1 MGVVRSRWASWSS
14 TPVAGRVAGRGGFV
28 SHPLPPIIWT
38 MDNVTLSIV
47 HCQKGISM
55 TTIETEILTNI
66 VARVFRI
73 DDVTSGDPQKG
84 FFARYRGQLLDEDSA
99 LLYDRLADSLIPY
112 NIIPLFK
119 IEDGRQ
125 VIYLAQKPPEPKKD
139 NVSTNIILF
148 VLTVFSVMLAG
159 AQPEGPMPKDLA
171 GQLLMIVKSIFTG
184 WPFALSL
191 LGILLSHE
199 LGHYFMSRHHKTRAT
214 LPYFIPFP
222 FSPLGTMGAAIIM
235 RGTPKNKRVLFDI
248 GVAGPLAGLIVAIP
262 VLFLGLRLST
272 LGTITPD
279 PNGFLEGNS
288 LIYLFAKFVTF
299 GKLLPSPVEPRGILY
314 WLQYF
319 LTGRPVPFGGLDVFI
334 HPVAFAG
341 WAGILV
347 TALNLIPAGTLDGGH
362 VIYALFGDKAK
373 KAFPF
378 IVGLLAI
385 MGFFWSGWWL
395 WAVLLFWL
403 GRVNAQPLDQITTLD
418 PTRRLVAAAIVIIF
432 ILVFMPV
439 PFMTLAQ

>member
-1 MGVVRSRWASWSS
+1 MSS
-14 TPVAGRVAGRGGFV
+14 PE
-28 SHPLPPIIWT
+28 
-38 MDNVTLSIV
+38 
-47 HCQKGISM
+47 
-55 TTIETEILTNI
+55 IEVLTNF

-73 DDVTSGDPQKG
+73 EDVTSGDPQRG

-99 LLYDRLADSLIPY
+99 ELYDRLSDSLAPY
-112 NIIPLFK
+112 NVTPLFK
-119 IEDGRQ
+119 IEEGRH
-125 VIYLAQKPPEPKKD
+125 VIYLVPKLAEPKKD
-139 NVSTNIILF
+139 NVSVNVILF

-159 AQPEGPMPKDLA
+159 AQPEGPIPTDFA
-171 GQLLMIVKSIFTG
+171 GQLLALAKSIFTG

-199 LGHYFMSRHHKTRAT
+199 LGHYFMSRHHKTPAT

-235 RGTPKNKRVLFDI
+235 RGVPKNKRILFDI
-248 GVAGPLAGLIVAIP
+248 GVAGPIAGLVVAIP
-262 VLFLGLRLST
+262 VLFLGLSLST
-272 LGTITPD
+272 LGHIQPD

-299 GKLLPSPVEPRGILY
+299 GHLLPSPVEPQGILY

-319 LTGRPVPFGGLDVFI
+319 FTGRPVPFGGLDVFI
-334 HPVAFAG
+334 HPIAFAG

-347 TALNLIPAGTLDGGH
+347 TGLNLIPAGTLDGGH
-362 VIYALFGDKAK
+362 VVYALFGDKAK

-378 IVGLLAI
+378 IIGLLI
-385 MGFFWSGWWL
+385 VLGVFWSGWWL
-395 WAVLLFWL
+395 WAVILFWL
-403 GRVNAQPLDQITTLD
+403 GRVHAEPLDQITTLD
-418 PTRRLVAAAIVIIF
+418 PTRRLIALAMIIVF
-432 ILVFMPV
+432 VLVFMPV